1 MAVASS
7 GKMSGIHPLGSAVL
21 AAATFWYCPSCSSE
35 NGPTHADAAVTA
47 SATRRSLAIGFTSR
61 PISGPPNTRISGG
74 APICRRRPLHPVV
87 LRPLGP
93 WPYVVC
99 SIVLQTR
106 HMGPARS
113 LLFIPEEGGVA
124 RRLQALAR
132 AVTPQ
137 SHCSCHWRTIPS
149 HLHSHAPVE
158 CCGAARFLG
167 FFTAGPVLTHAPPS
181 FERIGAAQPLLPLQA
196 P

>member
-87 LRPLGP
+87 LRPLAP
-93 WPYVVC
+93 WPYAVC
-99 SIVLQTR
+99 SIVLQA
-106 HMGPARS
+106 HHVGPAPS
-113 LLFIPEEGGVA
+113 PLVLPEEGGVA
-124 RRLQALAR
+124 RRLQAPAR

-137 SHCSCHWRTIPS
+137 GHCSSHWRTIPS
-149 HLHSHAPVE
+149 HLHSHSQME
-158 CCGAARFLG
+158 CCGTARSLCLFTAARAL
-167 FFTAGPVLTHAPPS
+167 AHATPL
-181 FERIGAAQPLLPLQA
+181 FERLGAAQPLLPLQA